1 MSSSNDGFRTFVT
14 FVLGAAVGAVCGLLL
29 APKPG
34 KELRGDLKEFSDR
47 IADDAKAEYVKMSA
61 KAREV
66 SDKAKNIAE
75 ETKEKLRRGGKDAE
89 PAG

>member
-1 MSSSNDGFRTFVT
+1 MSNNNDGFKTFVS

-34 KELRGDLKEFSDR
+34 KQLRDDLKEFTDK
-47 IADDAKAEYVKMSA
+47 IADDARAEYEKASA
-61 KAREV
+61 KVREMG
-66 SDKAKNIAE
+66 DKAKNIAE
-75 ETKEKLRRGGKDAE
+75 ETKEKIRRSGKDTE